1 MSTAITIHSY
11 GKQYD
16 MIIKK
21 TNEHNMLIKHLKDVL
36 YKKVYDK
43 KSHLLNSQ
51 IANN

>member
-1 MSTAITIHSY
+1 MSTSLTIY
-11 GKQYD
+11 NYERLNN

-21 TNEHNMLIKHLKDVL
+21 TNEHNMLIKHLKDLL